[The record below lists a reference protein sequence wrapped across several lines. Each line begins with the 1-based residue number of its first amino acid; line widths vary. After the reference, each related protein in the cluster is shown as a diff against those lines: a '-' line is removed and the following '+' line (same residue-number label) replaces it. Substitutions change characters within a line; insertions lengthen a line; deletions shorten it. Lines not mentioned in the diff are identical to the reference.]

1 MLNAGSLISSVAFC
15 QHIASHLDWIELGRT
30 KTLQEWVNW
39 KCPKKSKIIIS
50 KGVYC
55 TRRRRQLTEFDRREY
70 RFIFVFFFNYSAVV
84 YHKMSKPRYP
94 RTMLTLPVDL
104 SIRAKAY

>member
-39 KCPKKSKIIIS
+39 KCPKKSKII
-50 KGVYC
+50 
-55 TRRRRQLTEFDRREY
+55 
-70 RFIFVFFFNYSAVV
+70 
-84 YHKMSKPRYP
+84 
-94 RTMLTLPVDL
+94 
-104 SIRAKAY
+104 